1 MSPLARDLMTAGLV
15 NQGVAT
21 IAGKNFRADGK
32 PIAVAKT
39 RISEVGRTLWL
50 PKIEATAA

>member
-1 MSPLARDLMTAGLV
+1 MSPLARDLMIAGLV
-15 NQGVAT
+15 NQYAAT
-21 IAGKNFRADGK
+21 IAGKNLRADGK

-50 PKIEATAA
+50 PKVEATAA

>member
-1 MSPLARDLMTAGLV
+1 MTAGLV

>member
-1 MSPLARDLMTAGLV
+1 VSPLARDLMIAGLV
-15 NQGVAT
+15 NQCAAT
-21 IAGKNFRADGK
+21 IAGKNLRADGK

-50 PKIEATAA
+50 PKVEATAA